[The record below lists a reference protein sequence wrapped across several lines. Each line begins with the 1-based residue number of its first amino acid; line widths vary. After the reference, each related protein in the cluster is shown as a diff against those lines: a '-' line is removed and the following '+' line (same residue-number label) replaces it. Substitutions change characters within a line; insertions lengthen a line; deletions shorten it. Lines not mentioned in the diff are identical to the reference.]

1 MSAAGCEAEH
11 LLSPL
16 LQGGPGDITQLVRF
30 ATMGF
35 YERARGSQSI
45 ARVLEQL
52 RENLK

>member
-1 MSAAGCEAEH
+1 MRLYH
-11 LLSPL
+11 YLLSLL
-16 LQGGPGDITQLVRF
+16 LQSAQGDITQMVRF